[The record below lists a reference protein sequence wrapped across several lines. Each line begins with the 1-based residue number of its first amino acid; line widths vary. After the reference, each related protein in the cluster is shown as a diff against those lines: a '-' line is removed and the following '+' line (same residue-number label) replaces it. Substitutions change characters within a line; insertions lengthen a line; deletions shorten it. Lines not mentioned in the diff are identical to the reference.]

1 MNRLQIPVLPHIV
14 NAGIATSIYSAGS
27 AFFFNGS
34 RVLHAL
40 AIDGYA
46 PKFMRHTNR
55 NGVPWVACLV
65 VLAVGCLSYLQVSA
79 GTSKV
84 LGWFI
89 DVATATQ
96 VRLFLFCGGLRGDER
111 APYRTLLTF
120 LPLRSS
126 SLGSPWYVPHFLRSL
141 KDS

>member
-1 MNRLQIPVLPHIV
+1 MSLPVHRRPCILLSGRADILNPSVNRLQIPVLPHIV

-40 AIDGYA
+40 AVDGYA
-46 PKFMRHTNR
+46 PKFMRHTNSR
-55 NGVPWVACLV
+55 GVPWVACLV

-79 GTSKV
+79 GTSRV

-96 VRLFLFCGGLRGDER
+96 VR
-111 APYRTLLTF
+111 
-120 LPLRSS
+120 
-126 SLGSPWYVPHFLRSL
+126 SPS
-141 KDS
+141 